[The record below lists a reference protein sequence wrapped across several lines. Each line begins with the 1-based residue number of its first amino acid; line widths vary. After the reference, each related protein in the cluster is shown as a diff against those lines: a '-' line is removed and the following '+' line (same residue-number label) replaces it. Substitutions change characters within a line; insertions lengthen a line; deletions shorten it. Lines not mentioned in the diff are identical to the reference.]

1 MKYLLILA
9 FALLPCLPAA
19 SQADEGAMR
28 TATGLLLYL
37 NAGPDSHTF
46 HLEGKVDLSYFP
58 IIQANGHWFQFHRA
72 PAADFGDDPEAA
84 LMNYMFYEVDFLKQ
98 SLSESIKPQS
108 SLYTSNGILMNFWKY
123 DMPEIASPL
132 EEGTPIKMTC
142 FLDFVRNGLLYR
154 LVYSSASGDDA
165 EAVGILMDLFNRFR
179 FYESGIDL
187 EKLQQAVVSG
197 GDHY

>member
-1 MKYLLILA
+1 MNYILLLA
-9 FALLPCLPAA
+9 FALLPCLSAV
-19 SQADEGAMR
+19 SQPDEGAMR
-28 TATGLLLYL
+28 TGTGLLLYL

-46 HLEGKVDLSYFP
+46 HLEGEVDLSSFP
-58 IIQANGHWFQFHRA
+58 LIQANGHRFQFHRA
-72 PAADFGDDPEAA
+72 PAADFGDDAEAA

-98 SLSESIKPQS
+98 SVSDSIRPQS

-123 DMPEIASPL
+123 DNPATALPPEAA
-132 EEGTPIKMTC
+132 TPVKMTC

-154 LVYSSASGDDA
+154 LVYASASGDDA